1 MPSTCYSLPGVIR
14 SQYKRRGV
22 IATLTLTLLCRL
34 RVLLAGW
41 ICRISGGFLAL
52 RSRNAEAEGV
62 PAATAEHW
70 DRANRLSA
78 ASSEPAG
85 VCGSALG
92 PELCLVVCGGGD
104 WCWWCSPPLL

>member
-1 MPSTCYSLPGVIR
+1 MPSACYDLPGVIR

-62 PAATAEHW
+62 PAATAEHCG
-70 DRANRLSA
+70 RANRLST

-92 PELCLVVCGGGD
+92 PELCLVVCGGSD
-104 WCWWCSPPLL
+104 WSWWCSPPLL

>member
-1 MPSTCYSLPGVIR
+1 M
-14 SQYKRRGV
+14 

-41 ICRISGGFLAL
+41 ICRISGRFLSL
-52 RSRNAEAEGV
+52 QSRNAEAEGV

-70 DRANRLSA
+70 DRAKRLSV
-78 ASSEPAG
+78 ASTEPAG
-85 VCGSALG
+85 VCGGALG

-104 WCWWCSPPLL
+104 W

>member
-1 MPSTCYSLPGVIR
+1 MPSACYSLPGVIR

-34 RVLLAGW
+34 CVLLAGW

-52 RSRNAEAEGV
+52 QSRNAEAEGV

-70 DRANRLSA
+70 DRANRLF
-78 ASSEPAG
+78 G
-85 VCGSALG
+85 CIQ
-92 PELCLVVCGGGD
+92 
-104 WCWWCSPPLL
+104 